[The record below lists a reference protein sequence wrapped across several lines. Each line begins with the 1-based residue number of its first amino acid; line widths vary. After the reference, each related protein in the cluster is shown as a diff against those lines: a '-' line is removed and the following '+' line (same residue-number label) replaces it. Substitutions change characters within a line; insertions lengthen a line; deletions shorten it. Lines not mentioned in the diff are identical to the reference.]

1 MIERIASIIVGI
13 LLLLVGVAVIGLDVW
28 KNAQLHAVNGG
39 VGVLFAFA
47 GGLLINTARTKAIAD
62 AIDEKA
68 GVLLPFLR
76 SSSVTSP
83 TQWPPQVGPT
93 Q

>member
-1 MIERIASIIVGI
+1 MIERIASILCGI
-13 LLLLVGVAVIGLDVW
+13 LLLVVGIAVIGLDVW

-47 GGLLINTARTKAIAD
+47 GGLLINTIRTKAIAD

-68 GVLLPFLR
+68 KVFLPFLK
-76 SSSVTSP
+76 SSASSA
-83 TQWPPQVGPT
+83 TQWPPQSGPT